1 MTDEPADDDLDPTDQ
16 EKWDAV
22 HAREIAIAHQII
34 ENLLPLFNR
43 ADREHGDCG
52 DMAYALWIGLTR
64 YLAENDWPPDRLAK
78 DAGWHA
84 ADQTSEGRA

>member
-1 MTDEPADDDLDPTDQ
+1 
-16 EKWDAV
+16 
-22 HAREIAIAHQII
+22 
-34 ENLLPLFNR
+34 LPLFNR